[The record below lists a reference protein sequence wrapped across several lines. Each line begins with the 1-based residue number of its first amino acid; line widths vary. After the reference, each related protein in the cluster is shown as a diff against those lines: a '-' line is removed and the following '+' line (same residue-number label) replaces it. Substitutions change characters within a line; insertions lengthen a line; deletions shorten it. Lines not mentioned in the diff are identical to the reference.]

1 LKDNDLKK
9 KFRVGSIFKDIIPQL
24 HKDGD
29 FLRDLGIM
37 DYSLLVGI
45 HNCAENKDKDH
56 FCPSPPSFP
65 TTPTFPS
72 TPPKSSPSVSFLL
85 SGSASNNNDN
95 KLSSSV
101 TQKRSSGHSS
111 EGEKKEEKKE
121 ENKEENKEEKPLDG
135 IKIVVDP
142 PPAIYYIGIIDCLQQ
157 WNWAKRLEQY
167 TKIVLKC
174 HCRDYHEMSA
184 VEPRFYA
191 ERFNKMVDQLFV
203 E

>member
-85 SGSASNNNDN
+85 PVAATNSNNN
-95 KLSSSV
+95 KLSTTS
-101 TQKRSSGHSS
+101 KRSSGGNSLDD
-111 EGEKKEEKKE
+111 EKKE
-121 ENKEENKEEKPLDG
+121 ENKEETTPDA

-191 ERFNKMVDQLFV
+191 LRFNKMVDQLFV